1 MTKKRIGLIGVG
13 LMGHGIGKNILRH
26 GYPLALLVHR
36 NRAPVEDLLKAGA
49 SEGKSPKEIAASCDI
64 VILCV
69 TGSAEVEDIVYRQDG
84 LLAGMREGVI
94 VADCTTAEPEST
106 MKVAADIH
114 ARGGKFVDTPMTR
127 SAKEAEEGKLGLM
140 TGGDEGVLAEV
151 RPVLSCFADTIV
163 HAGALGAAHRLKLI
177 NNFVSLGTAAVVAE
191 GITAALR
198 AGVDMQALNDI
209 VISGGANS
217 VMFQRIIRLALN
229 GDDSALQFA
238 VKNARKDLRYYTNM
252 TETLPVTSF
261 VAEAVHQTYVLA
273 ENLGYGDRFVP
284 RLVDMLKELNGMGK
298 SKT

>member
-94 VADCTTAEPEST
+94 VADCTTAEPQST